1 MGECCLWSS
10 QQEQAG
16 QYSRTERFRGWTT
29 GIPRAAGLR
38 PSLILCLPDELFQK
52 VAEDYVS
59 VAAFQVMTG
68 VYFLMVSSPLG
79 DLLDPST

>member
-1 MGECCLWSS
+1 MGPVSRNRQDS
-10 QQEQAG
+10 TVEQKG
-16 QYSRTERFRGWTT
+16 SEGWAT

-68 VYFLMVSSPLG
+68 VYFFMVPSPLG
-79 DLLDPST
+79 DLLDPPT